1 MFETENFSFLLL
13 ILVAF
18 ALTRAKLDQGAFE
31 RIPKLLFNLC
41 YPAVILISFAGMD
54 GGVFGS
60 ESLFIMGFSAVYTV
74 VFYLLTLALLR
85 RYKRADRK
93 DLIAFY
99 MVANNVVFVG
109 LPFIAYFFGGWG
121 VRLAIL
127 FNVAQDFFIW
137 SFCYG
142 MFAGRGS
149 VRQTLKVM
157 LNPCFVAVIA
167 GVALAGTGTSVPG
180 LIAPPLALLAD
191 MTAPLALLCI
201 GSLLA
206 QNAGA
211 LRAISRDAVFAV
223 LAKTFVLPAVVFG
236 ILTLAGVESA
246 LVTFAAFIAILP
258 AALLSVIF
266 SKEFGK
272 DVAFA
277 NVLFVLSTGMF
288 ILVNV
293 GLYLG
298 QRAFGFALLAG

>member
-54 GGVFGS
+54 GGVFAS
-60 ESLFIMGFSAVYTV
+60 ESFFIMGFSAVYTV
-74 VFYLLTLALLR
+74 VFYLLTLGILR
-85 RYKRADRK
+85 RYKKAGRK

-109 LPFIAYFFGGWG
+109 LPFIAYFFGAWG

-137 SFCYG
+137 SLCYG

-149 VRQTLKVM
+149 AKQTLKVV

-167 GVALAGTGTSVPG
+167 GVILAGTGADIPV
-180 LIAPPLALLAD
+180 LIAPPLTMLAD

-211 LRAISRDAVFAV
+211 LKSIDRDAVFAV
-223 LAKTFVLPAVVFG
+223 LIKTFVLPVVVFAT
-236 ILTLAGVESA
+236 LTLAGVEPA
-246 LVTFAAFIAILP
+246 LVAFAAFIAVLP

-277 NVLFVLSTGMF
+277 NVLFVLSTGVF

-293 GLYLG
+293 GLYVG
-298 QRAFGFALLAG
+298 QRVLGANIIS